1 MKLDVDLKDNR
12 GRLIAGADREI
23 TPGLLRA
30 VRERGKPRQKKFVL
44 LKQPQFLKDVRSVIH
59 EKIYNPIFDRP
70 GVRERILKLV
80 RSSRIQSDL
89 FLEILVLRKTSYHTY
104 RHFLLIGV
112 LAARMADSLKYY
124 GFNPGLSFV
133 YGLTHDIG
141 KIRLAP
147 KLLNKKDR
155 LTRQEHKTIRSY
167 PIMSLLLL
175 NYYLGKGGREACR
188 VAYEHHETLDGSGY
202 PKGIKTLSKYTRL
215 VAIADIFDAL
225 VAYRPYRRNHF
236 SVRAGLDKL
245 IHGMQAGK
253 FPRLPVLLLISY
265 FRKGQPNFRT
275 MKVSTR
281 QRDPEPAGNSYGKF
295 AR

>member
-1 MKLDVDLKDNR
+1 MKLDVDLKDR
-12 GRLIAGADREI
+12 QGHLIAAAEREI
-23 TPGLLRA
+23 TAGLLRE
-30 VRERGKPRQKKFVL
+30 VRKRGISRQKKFIL
-44 LKQPQFLKDVRSVIH
+44 LNQPRFLKDVRGVIH
-59 EKIYNPIFDRP
+59 EKIYSPIFDRP

-80 RSSRIQSDL
+80 RAARIQSDL
-89 FLEILVLRKTSYHTY
+89 LREILILRKTSYHTY
-104 RHFLLIGV
+104 RHFLLIGA

-141 KIRLAP
+141 KMRLAP
-147 KLLNKKDR
+147 RLLNKKDR
-155 LTRQEHKTIRSY
+155 LTRQEHQVIRSY
-167 PIMSLLLL
+167 PLKSLLLL

-202 PKGIKTLSKYTRL
+202 PKGIKNLSKYTRL
-215 VAIADIFDAL
+215 VAVADIFDAL
-225 VAYRPYRRNHF
+225 VAYRPYRRKQF

-275 MKVSTR
+275 LKISSKP
-281 QRDPEPAGNSYGKF
+281 RDPEPQGNSYGKF